1 MVPAGHC
8 VFPFW
13 KRLRPGLDHALLAG
27 GNYPWALARESGA
40 APEDCQPPGRASGD
54 TLTLA
59 EKDIYCAGLVPIA
72 YHGGTMSEIPEGFLY
87 TEEHEYL
94 KPTDEE
100 GVFLVGV
107 TDYAQGELGD
117 VVYIELPEVGSTYE
131 KMDPFGNIEAV
142 KAVSDLYCPVAGE
155 ILDVNAGLADDP
167 AVVNSD
173 PYGEGWIIKIR
184 TRNPDQVAGLMDA
197 AAYTS
202 LVGG

>member
-1 MVPAGHC
+1 
-8 VFPFW
+8 
-13 KRLRPGLDHALLAG
+13 
-27 GNYPWALARESGA
+27 
-40 APEDCQPPGRASGD
+40 
-54 TLTLA
+54 
-59 EKDIYCAGLVPIA
+59 
-72 YHGGTMSEIPEGFLY
+72 MSEIPEGFFY

-94 KPTDEE
+94 KPTDED

-117 VVYIELPEVGSTYE
+117 VVYIELPEVGATFQ

-155 ILDVNAGLADDP
+155 IVDVNSALDDDP

-173 PYGEGWIIKIR
+173 PYGDGWIIKIR
-184 TRNPDQVAGLMDA
+184 VEDGGQVEGLMDA
-197 AAYTS
+197 AAYND

>member
-1 MVPAGHC
+1 
-8 VFPFW
+8 
-13 KRLRPGLDHALLAG
+13 
-27 GNYPWALARESGA
+27 
-40 APEDCQPPGRASGD
+40 
-54 TLTLA
+54 
-59 EKDIYCAGLVPIA
+59 
-72 YHGGTMSEIPEGFLY
+72 MSEIPEGLFY

-94 KPTDEE
+94 KSTEDEN
-100 GVFLVGV
+100 VFLVGV

-117 VVYIELPEVGSTYE
+117 VVYIELPEVGASFQ

-155 ILDVNAGLADDP
+155 VVEVNASLDDDP

-173 PYGEGWIIKIR
+173 PYGEGWIIKLKVQ
-184 TRNPDQVAGLMDA
+184 NPAEVTALLDT